1 MCGKEMLLVLRSSD
15 RVDRETSSTH
25 DCRLHLSQPL
35 ERGRYKL
42 VSAVLPQTVPTLAE
56 GVNNRL
62 AYRVGPDLLTQRVC
76 VLPTGIY
83 DINSLLIRLN
93 DALIGVTASFDDVS
107 GKMRFTPDAGARV
120 EILAASAESMC
131 PAIGFTSDVS
141 SANLGD
147 AVTGQG
153 LVDLVGFTR
162 STQILLENGEGGM
175 ILDSEG
181 RNSTFVL
188 LPDTNSYSQ
197 YHYSEKIGADQY
209 WLVRNRR
216 RFVDVKILDSRF
228 APLDLQGAD
237 WLIVLRKVC

>member
-1 MCGKEMLLVLRSSD
+1 MALLVLRSSD
-15 RVDRETSSTH
+15 RVDKETTSTH

-35 ERGRYKL
+35 EKGRYKL
-42 VSAVLPQTVPTLAE
+42 VSAVLPQTVPTLAA

-62 AYRVGPDLLTQRVC
+62 AYRVGPLLATQREC

-83 DINSLLIRLN
+83 TITSLLVSLN
-93 DALIGVTASFDDVS
+93 DGLIGATASFDDVS
-107 GKMRFTPDAGARV
+107 GKMRFTPDADSRV
-120 EILAASAESMC
+120 EIIAGTAGSMC
-131 PAIGFTSDVS
+131 PAIGFTSDAS
-141 SANLGD
+141 SADLGD
-147 AVTGQG
+147 SVVGQG
-153 LVDLVGFTR
+153 LVDLVGATR
-162 STQILLENGEGGM
+162 STQILLENGEGGL

-197 YHYSEKIGADQY
+197 YHYSEKTGADQY

-216 RFVDVKILDSRF
+216 RFINVKILDARF

-237 WLIVLRKVC
+237 WLIVLRKTC

>member
-1 MCGKEMLLVLRSSD
+1 MALLVLRSSD
-15 RVDRETSSTH
+15 RIDKETTSTH

-35 ERGRYKL
+35 EKGRYKL
-42 VSAVLPQTVPTLAE
+42 VSAVLPQTVPTVAA

-62 AYRVGPDLLTQRVC
+62 AYRVGPLLATPRVC

-83 DINSLLIRLN
+83 DINSLLVSLN
-93 DALIGVTASFDDVS
+93 DGLIGATASFDDVS
-107 GKMRFTPDAGARV
+107 GRMRFTPDADSRV
-120 EILAASAESMC
+120 EIIAGTAESMC
-131 PAIGFTSDVS
+131 PALGYSANAS

-147 AVTGQG
+147 AVEGQG
-153 LVDLVGFTR
+153 LVDLVGDTR

-175 ILDSEG
+175 ILDSMG

-197 YHYSEKIGADQY
+197 YHYSEKTGADQY
-209 WLVRNRR
+209 WDVRNRR

-228 APLDLQGAD
+228 GPLDLQGAD
-237 WLIVLRKVC
+237 WLIVLRKTC

>member
-1 MCGKEMLLVLRSSD
+1 MALLVLRSSD
-15 RVDRETSSTH
+15 RVDKETSSTH

-42 VSAVLPQTVPTLAE
+42 VSAVLPQTVPTLAA

-62 AYRVGPDLLTQRVC
+62 AYRVGPNLETPRVC

-83 DINSLLIRLN
+83 TINSLLVRLN
-93 DALIGVTASFDDVS
+93 DAMIGVTASFDDVS
-107 GKMRFTPDAGARV
+107 GKMRFTPDAGSRV

-131 PAIGFTSDVS
+131 PAIGFTANAISV
-141 SANLGD
+141 NLGD
-147 AVTGQG
+147 VVEGQG
-153 LVDLVGFTR
+153 LVDLVGATR

-197 YHYSEKIGADQY
+197 YHYSEKTGADQY

-216 RFVDVKILDSRF
+216 RFIDVKILDARF

-237 WLIVLRKVC
+237 WLIVLRKTC

>member
-1 MCGKEMLLVLRSSD
+1 MALLVLRSSD
-15 RVDRETSSTH
+15 RVDKDTSTH

-35 ERGRYKL
+35 EKGRYKL
-42 VSAVLPQTVPTLAE
+42 VSAVLPQTVPTLAA

-62 AYRVGPDLLTQRVC
+62 AYRVGPNLATPRVC

-83 DINSLLIRLN
+83 TINSLLIRLN

-131 PAIGFTSDVS
+131 PAIGFTADAS
-141 SANLGD
+141 SAILGD
-147 AVTGQG
+147 SVVGQG
-153 LVDLVGFTR
+153 LVDLVGATR
-162 STQILLENGEGGM
+162 STQILLENGEGGQ

-197 YHYSEKIGADQY
+197 YHYSEKTGADQY

-216 RFVDVKILDSRF
+216 RFIDVKILDARF

-237 WLIVLRKVC
+237 WLIVLRKTC

>member
-1 MCGKEMLLVLRSSD
+1 MALLVLRSSD
-15 RVDRETSSTH
+15 RVDKETTSTH

-35 ERGRYKL
+35 EKGRYKL
-42 VSAVLPQTVPTLAE
+42 VSAVLPQTVPTLAA

-93 DALIGVTASFDDVS
+93 DGLIGATASFDDVS

-131 PAIGFTSDVS
+131 PAIGFTADAS
-141 SANLGD
+141 SVNLGD
-147 AVTGQG
+147 VVEGRS
-153 LVDLVGFTR
+153 LVDLVGATR
-162 STQILLENGEGGM
+162 STQILLENGEGGL

-197 YHYSEKIGADQY
+197 YHYSEKTCADQY
-209 WLVRNRR
+209 WDVRNRR
-216 RFVDVKILDSRF
+216 RFVNVNILDSRF
-228 APLDLQGAD
+228 GPLDLQGAD

>member
-1 MCGKEMLLVLRSSD
+1 MALLVLRSSD
-15 RVDRETSSTH
+15 RVDKETTSTH

-35 ERGRYKL
+35 ENGRYKL
-42 VSAVLPQTVPTLAE
+42 VSAVLPQTVPTLAA

-83 DINSLLIRLN
+83 TINSLLIGLT
-93 DALIGVTASFDDVS
+93 DAMIGATARFDDVT
-107 GKMRFTPDAGARV
+107 GKLIFMPGADSRV
-120 EILAASAESMC
+120 EIIAGGAESMC
-131 PAIGFTSDVS
+131 PAIGFTSTAS
-141 SANLGD
+141 SVNLGGS
-147 AVTGQG
+147 VTGQA
-153 LVDLVGFTR
+153 LVDLVGATR

-197 YHYSEKIGADQY
+197 YHYSEKTGADQY

-216 RFVDVKILDSRF
+216 RCINVRILDSRF
-228 APLDLQGAD
+228 APLNIQGAD
-237 WLIVLRKVC
+237 WLIVLRRVC

>member
-1 MCGKEMLLVLRSSD
+1 MALLVLRSSD
-15 RVDRETSSTH
+15 RVDKETTSTH

-35 ERGRYKL
+35 ENGRYKL
-42 VSAVLPQTVPTLAE
+42 VSAVLPQTVPTLAA

-76 VLPTGIY
+76 VLRTGIY
-83 DINSLLIRLN
+83 TINSLLIGLN
-93 DALIGVTASFDDVS
+93 DGLIGTTASFDDVT
-107 GKMRFTPDAGARV
+107 GKLIFTPDADSRV
-120 EILAASAESMC
+120 EIIAGGAESMC
-131 PAIGFTSDVS
+131 PAIGFTSTAS
-141 SANLGD
+141 SENLGD
-147 AVTGQG
+147 AVEGRG
-153 LVDLVGFTR
+153 LVDLVGATR

-197 YHYSEKIGADQY
+197 YHYSEKTGADQY
-209 WLVRNRR
+209 WDVRNRR
-216 RFVDVKILDSRF
+216 RFIDAKILDAKF
-228 APLDLQGAD
+228 APLNLQGAD

>member
-1 MCGKEMLLVLRSSD
+1 MALLVLRSSD
-15 RVDRETSSTH
+15 RVDKETTSTH

-42 VSAVLPQTVPTLAE
+42 VSAVLPQTVPTLAD

-62 AYRVGPDLLTQRVC
+62 AYRVGPGLETPRVC

-83 DINSLLIRLN
+83 TINSLLIRLN
-93 DALIGVTASFDDVS
+93 DGMIGVTASFDDVS
-107 GKMRFTPDAGARV
+107 GRMRFTPDADSRV
-120 EILAASAESMC
+120 EIIAESAASMC
-131 PAIGFTSDVS
+131 PAIGFTADAS
-141 SANLGD
+141 SVNLGD
-147 AVTGQG
+147 VVEGQG

-197 YHYSEKIGADQY
+197 YHYSEKTGADQY
-209 WLVRNRR
+209 WDVRNRR
-216 RFVDVKILDSRF
+216 RFINVKILDSRF
-228 APLDLQGAD
+228 GSLDLQGAD